1 MKKFIL
7 LSVACFLFAGSQL
20 SFAQTKADS
29 QTVSSNTTIE
39 NSSKEKTNQIVNIL
53 ARTNKLNADQI
64 EKVYDIF
71 VSMEKKIKGIESV
84 KDASSKNAKRAK
96 MNAYINSKLKNV
108 LTEEQFKIYLKNTT
122 AK

>member
-1 MKKFIL
+1 MKKIIL

-29 QTVSSNTTIE
+29 QTLSSNTTIE

-71 VSMEKKIKGIESV
+71 VSMEKKNKGIESV